1 MAKYIKTFDIP
12 DVSLLSFN
20 QNKIRS
26 YKKIKNFKLV
36 NPLDEELCIEDET
49 TYLLDPYRG
58 RFDSLGR
65 RHIPGYGENL
75 RKKKRPLFSN
85 TGDTI
90 MDDFKRL
97 NHDIRARFISENP
110 TPHTNYAVIS
120 LNICELLFP
129 FRSAFVKDDTGE
141 TCSYFITEVWEVII
155 DPNVTS
161 VIRKTTLFDSD
172 EKMITTKAELSIA
185 STNQRDIDNF
195 RLPQWAVE
203 KVIDDFEDETEDL
216 YEAIFDSFVDG
227 EIERDA
233 AIYGLTKL
241 GYTTLDIADFFA
253 NAEKAIAEK
262 EKEPIVIKLTAEEF
276 NSLSEAD
283 KRKPGVSYVIITEVK
298 KIEITA
304 EEYNKLTDEEKARDD
319 VEYIIIITPS
329 TDIDNPSGGEGENT
343 DTPSGDNPG
352 GDSGTEK
359 PSDTPSDTDEP
370 GGNTNVPSGGDGE
383 NDNPSGGDSGTE
395 ENPSDTPSDND
406 NPSGE
411 EGGSTDNP
419 SSGEEIPSDE
429 PTNTEVGKE
438 ETKEPTPSEDNTENT
453 TPPTDET
460 VQENDSET
468 V

>member
-49 TYLLDPYRG
+49 TYMLDPYRG

-129 FRSAFVKDDTGE
+129 FRSSFVKDDTSE

-155 DPNVTS
+155 DPNITS

-253 NAEKAIAEK
+253 NAEKAIADK
-262 EKEPIVIKLTAEEF
+262 EKEPVVIKLTAEEF

-283 KRKPGVSYVIITEVK
+283 KRKPGVSYVIITEVR

-304 EEYNKLTDEEKARDD
+304 EEYNNLTDEEKARDD
-319 VEYIIIITPS
+319 VEYIIITTPS
-329 TDIDNPSGGEGENT
+329 GNDNPSDGEGENT
-343 DTPSGDNPG
+343 DAPSG
-352 GDSGTEK
+352 
-359 PSDTPSDTDEP
+359 
-370 GGNTNVPSGGDGE
+370 
-383 NDNPSGGDSGTE
+383 DNPSGGDSGTE
-395 ENPSDTPSDND
+395 NPSGGEEGGITD
-406 NPSGE
+406 NPSG
-411 EGGSTDNP
+411 
-419 SSGEEIPSDE
+419 GEEIPSDE
-429 PTNTEVGKE
+429 PTNTEVGEE
-438 ETKEPTPSEDNTENT
+438 ETGESTPSEDNTENT
-453 TPPTDET
+453 GPSIDTDEM
-460 VQENDSET
+460 VEEDDSEFF
-468 V
+468 

>member
-49 TYLLDPYRG
+49 TYMLDPYRG

-155 DPNVTS
+155 DPNITS

-253 NAEKAIAEK
+253 NAEKAIADK
-262 EKEPIVIKLTAEEF
+262 EKEPVVIKLTAEEF
-276 NSLSEAD
+276 NNLSEAD

-304 EEYNKLTDEEKARDD
+304 EEYNSLTDEEKARDD
-319 VEYIIIITPS
+319 VEYIIIT
-329 TDIDNPSGGEGENT
+329 
-343 DTPSGDNPG
+343 TPSGNDN
-352 GDSGTEK
+352 
-359 PSDTPSDTDEP
+359 P
-370 GGNTNVPSGGDGE
+370 GGNTNVPSGGEGE
-383 NDNPSGGDSGTE
+383 NDNPSGGE
-395 ENPSDTPSDND
+395 EGGNTDNPSGGDDEND
-406 NPSGE
+406 NPSG
-411 EGGSTDNP
+411 
-419 SSGEEIPSDE
+419 GEEIPSDE
-429 PTNTEVGKE
+429 PTNTEDGKE
-438 ETKEPTPSEDNTENT
+438 ETGGSTPSEDNTENT
-453 TPPTDET
+453 TPSIDTNET

>member
-12 DVSLLSFN
+12 DVTLLSFN

-129 FRSAFVKDDTGE
+129 FRSAFVKDDTDE

-216 YEAIFDSFVDG
+216 YEAIFDSFVAG

-233 AIYGLTKL
+233 VIYGLTKL

-319 VEYIIIITPS
+319 VEYIIITTPPS
-329 TDIDNPSGGEGENT
+329 DN
-343 DTPSGDNPG
+343 DNPG
-352 GDSGTEK
+352 GEEGD
-359 PSDTPSDTDEP
+359 
-370 GGNTNVPSGGDGE
+370 NTNVPSGGDGE

-406 NPSGE
+406 NPDGE

-438 ETKEPTPSEDNTENT
+438 ETGESTPSEDNTENT

>member
-1 MAKYIKTFDIP
+1 MAKFIKTFDIP
-12 DVSLLSFN
+12 DVNLLSFN

-141 TCSYFITEVWEVII
+141 TCSYFITEVWEVVI

-185 STNQRDIDNF
+185 STDIRNIDNF
-195 RLPQWAVE
+195 HLPQWAVE

-276 NSLSEAD
+276 NNLSEAD

-319 VEYIIIITPS
+319 VEYIIITTPP
-329 TDIDNPSGGEGENT
+329 TDSDEPSGEE
-343 DTPSGDNPG
+343 
-352 GDSGTEK
+352 
-359 PSDTPSDTDEP
+359 
-370 GGNTNVPSGGDGE
+370 GGNTNVPSGGDGGE
-383 NDNPSGGDSGTE
+383 T
-395 ENPSDTPSDND
+395 D

-411 EGGSTDNP
+411 EGDNTDTPSGDSGEETPGGDSGTGENPSDTPTDNP
-419 SSGEEIPSDE
+419 GGEEEGSAETPSDSDVNDPSGGITTEETPSNTEAGEETGE
-429 PTNTEVGKE
+429 PTSPE
-438 ETKEPTPSEDNTENT
+438 ENTENT

-460 VQENDSET
+460 GQEDGSET

>member
-49 TYLLDPYRG
+49 IYMLDPYRG

-110 TPHTNYAVIS
+110 TPHTNYAVIT

-253 NAEKAIAEK
+253 NAEKAIADK
-262 EKEPIVIKLTAEEF
+262 EKEPVVIKLTAEEF

-283 KRKPGVSYVIITEVK
+283 KRKPGVSYVIITEVR

-304 EEYNKLTDEEKARDD
+304 EEYNNLTDEEKARDD
-319 VEYIIIITPS
+319 VEYIIITTPS
-329 TDIDNPSGGEGENT
+329 GNDNPSGGEGENT
-343 DTPSGDNPG
+343 DAPSGDNPSG
-352 GDSGTEK
+352 GDSGTENPSGTPSGNDN
-359 PSDTPSDTDEP
+359 PSD
-370 GGNTNVPSGGDGE
+370 NTNVPSGGEGE

-395 ENPSDTPSDND
+395 
-406 NPSGE
+406 NPSG
-411 EGGSTDNP
+411 
-419 SSGEEIPSDE
+419 GEEIPSDE
-429 PTNTEVGKE
+429 PTNTEVGEE
-438 ETKEPTPSEDNTENT
+438 ETGESTPSEDNTENT
-453 TPPTDET
+453 TPSIDTDEM
-460 VQENDSET
+460 VQEDDSEFF
-468 V
+468 

>member
-319 VEYIIIITPS
+319 VEYIIITTP
-329 TDIDNPSGGEGENT
+329 
-343 DTPSGDNPG
+343 PSGDNP
-352 GDSGTEK
+352 SGE
-359 PSDTPSDTDEP
+359 E
-370 GGNTNVPSGGDGE
+370 GGNT
-383 NDNPSGGDSGTE
+383 DNPSSGDSGTE
-395 ENPSDTPSDND
+395 ENPSDTPSDTD

-411 EGGSTDNP
+411 EGGSTGNP
-419 SSGEEIPSDE
+419 SGAEETPSDI
-429 PTNTEVGKE
+429 PTDTEVGKE
-438 ETKEPTPSEDNTENT
+438 ETEEPTTSEDNTENT

>member
-49 TYLLDPYRG
+49 TYMLDPYRG

-85 TGDTI
+85 TSDTI

-129 FRSAFVKDDTGE
+129 FRSAFVKDTGE

-155 DPNVTS
+155 DPNITS

-216 YEAIFDSFVDG
+216 YEAIFD
-227 EIERDA
+227 
-233 AIYGLTKL
+233 
-241 GYTTLDIADFFA
+241 
-253 NAEKAIAEK
+253 
-262 EKEPIVIKLTAEEF
+262 
-276 NSLSEAD
+276 
-283 KRKPGVSYVIITEVK
+283 
-298 KIEITA
+298 
-304 EEYNKLTDEEKARDD
+304 
-319 VEYIIIITPS
+319 
-329 TDIDNPSGGEGENT
+329 
-343 DTPSGDNPG
+343 
-352 GDSGTEK
+352 
-359 PSDTPSDTDEP
+359 
-370 GGNTNVPSGGDGE
+370 
-383 NDNPSGGDSGTE
+383 
-395 ENPSDTPSDND
+395 
-406 NPSGE
+406 
-411 EGGSTDNP
+411 
-419 SSGEEIPSDE
+419 
-429 PTNTEVGKE
+429 
-438 ETKEPTPSEDNTENT
+438 
-453 TPPTDET
+453 
-460 VQENDSET
+460 
-468 V
+468 

>member
-49 TYLLDPYRG
+49 TYMLDPYRG

-155 DPNVTS
+155 DPNITS

-253 NAEKAIAEK
+253 NAEKAIADK
-262 EKEPIVIKLTAEEF
+262 EKEPVVIKLTAEEF

-283 KRKPGVSYVIITEVK
+283 KRKPGVSYVIITEVR

-304 EEYNKLTDEEKARDD
+304 EEYNNLTDEEKARDD
-319 VEYIIIITPS
+319 VEYIIITTPS
-329 TDIDNPSGGEGENT
+329 GNDNPSGGEGEN
-343 DTPSGDNPG
+343 DNPSSGEEGDITDNPSG
-352 GDSGTEK
+352 GDSGTEN
-359 PSDTPSDTDEP
+359 PSDEPTNTDNPSD
-370 GGNTNVPSGGDGE
+370 NTNVPSGGEGE

-395 ENPSDTPSDND
+395 NPSGGEEGGITD
-406 NPSGE
+406 NPSG
-411 EGGSTDNP
+411 
-419 SSGEEIPSDE
+419 GEEIPSDE
-429 PTNTEVGKE
+429 PTNTEVGEE
-438 ETKEPTPSEDNTENT
+438 ETGESTPSEDNTENT
-453 TPPTDET
+453 TPSIDTDEM
-460 VQENDSET
+460 VQEDDSEFF
-468 V
+468 

>member
-1 MAKYIKTFDIP
+1 MAKFIKTFDIP
-12 DVSLLSFN
+12 DVNLLSFN

-65 RHIPGYGENL
+65 RHTPGYGENL

-129 FRSAFVKDDTGE
+129 FRSAFVKDDTSE
-141 TCSYFITEVWEVII
+141 TCSYFITEVWEVVI

-185 STNQRDIDNF
+185 STNPRDIDNF

-304 EEYNKLTDEEKARDD
+304 EEYNNLTDEEKARDD
-319 VEYIIIITPS
+319 VEYIIITTPS
-329 TDIDNPSGGEGENT
+329 TDIDNPSGGDGENT

-352 GDSGTEK
+352 G
-359 PSDTPSDTDEP
+359 
-370 GGNTNVPSGGDGE
+370 NTNAPSGGDSE

-395 ENPSDTPSDND
+395 ETPSDTPSDND
-406 NPSGE
+406 NPGGE

-419 SSGEEIPSDE
+419 SGTEETPSDT
-429 PTNTEVGKE
+429 PTDTEVGEE
-438 ETKEPTPSEDNTENT
+438 ETGESTPSEDNTDNT

-460 VQENDSET
+460 VQENASES